1 MHRFHSRAA
10 LPLLFGALL
19 LASTAPAGAAGSH
32 RAALVRTAPNAALG
46 RILVTSGGRTLYQF
60 SLDRRGSIGC
70 RGACLQFWFPL
81 RVPKGARASGR
92 LAGVSGKIGEI
103 NRGGGVEQVTFRN
116 HPLYTYVGDQRAGQ
130 ISGQGLDTFGGVWSV
145 ATVRTSSS
153 SGSSS
158 SGSSGGN
165 GYGGY
170 GMGQP

>member
-1 MHRFHSRAA
+1 MHRIHLSAA
-10 LPLLFGALL
+10 LPLLLGALL
-19 LASTAPAGAAGSH
+19 LVSATPVGAAHSKG
-32 RAALVRTAPNAALG
+32 AALLRTAPNATLG
-46 RILVTSGGRTLYQF
+46 RILVAPSGKTLYQF
-60 SLDRRGSIGC
+60 SADRNGSIGC
-70 RGACLQFWFPL
+70 KGACLQFWFPL
-81 RVPKGARASGR
+81 RVPKGARVPAK
-92 LAGVSGKIGEI
+92 LPGVSGKLGQI
-103 NRGGGVEQVTFRN
+103 NRGRGVRQVTFRG